1 MTEPVNNISQ
11 LDTRPNAVNGLTAD
25 QLKAEFDKGPQAIKK
40 FLNEV
45 LIPALD
51 GAVTLE
57 ALGAVP
63 NTRTVARKALSA
75 DILLDESDI
84 DYDGT
89 IDGTRVQGDLGD
101 AIDTI
106 GQKLGNAVPNTRTV
120 NGKPLAQDIRLG
132 ASDIDYSGKIGEYE
146 ASNVGGAIE
155 ALAAKKELAVF
166 SASISGTMSD
176 KFSSAATF
184 PEISAAYE
192 AGKQIWLDVY
202 SRLTSLHRLIPL
214 TFFNTTSG
222 LAIFSASGIG
232 NRTILAKLTYDSRA
246 TPQNTWEYS
255 NNLADADDVLYDGK
269 IGNTSVDRVKTAL
282 DLLSVGNPL
291 DMTDDYTASGAASL
305 EQWATMAKV
314 VDGVA
319 STTEY
324 RIAPGRYRIV
334 DDGDNPYDVTVINSS
349 DPTRRYVQIITVSD
363 DGIWTF
369 NVYWTL
375 EPSDALIHIVRF
387 APDEAMLEFG
397 NGKNMLLP
405 QYSDKVAGGDYDKFL
420 QLTLVGQK
428 VIPKWKRYEAK
439 DIPFQNSMTTA
450 GRASNVEEALDE
462 LYAAGILDATEL
474 YETSGAGYVAAWAGM
489 ADAQDET
496 RYRVPSG
503 TYRVRDSDSDG
514 NYVEHIVT
522 ITDSVY
528 EWSGR
533 TYRYR
538 QVEDKFCGSEP
549 CINVAWYQFDAP
561 GEETKSLSYYGDDE
575 CFSVDGVNKHWLPTV
590 TAADNGKCLR
600 VVDGGWQPAPFT
612 EIKSVAALPQ
622 NPDPNVLY
630 LIREAEST

>member
-369 NVYWTL
+369 NEY
-375 EPSDALIHIVRF
+375 
-387 APDEAMLEFG
+387 
-397 NGKNMLLP
+397 
-405 QYSDKVAGGDYDKFL
+405 
-420 QLTLVGQK
+420 
-428 VIPKWKRYEAK
+428 
-439 DIPFQNSMTTA
+439 
-450 GRASNVEEALDE
+450 
-462 LYAAGILDATEL
+462 
-474 YETSGAGYVAAWAGM
+474 
-489 ADAQDET
+489 
-496 RYRVPSG
+496 
-503 TYRVRDSDSDG
+503 
-514 NYVEHIVT
+514 
-522 ITDSVY
+522 
-528 EWSGR
+528 
-533 TYRYR
+533 
-538 QVEDKFCGSEP
+538 
-549 CINVAWYQFDAP
+549 
-561 GEETKSLSYYGDDE
+561 
-575 CFSVDGVNKHWLPTV
+575 
-590 TAADNGKCLR
+590 
-600 VVDGGWQPAPFT
+600 
-612 EIKSVAALPQ
+612 
-622 NPDPNVLY
+622 
-630 LIREAEST
+630 